1 LFSDPRWAALP
12 LLCILG
18 LLLLP
23 GCRAVPPVQVDH
35 ARQQPL
41 YDARAARLN
50 RIDGWSL
57 EGRLAVNDGKEG
69 ASGFL
74 RWRQEGASSQLDF
87 HGAFGRGAWRLLAD
101 AQGAELEFADGSRYT
116 AGTVDELVRGQVGW
130 SVPVAKLA
138 WWVRG
143 LAAPGQVTGWQ
154 LDDEGRLSALQQDG
168 WSIEFGRY
176 GVVDELPMPLK
187 LTARRDVRMV
197 KLAVKAWEFPGVG
210 D

>member
-138 WWVRG
+138 GWVRG